1 MKKIWKKL
9 MILGVLLLVAGSLSA
24 CESYGDNADTQKQPV
39 VNVYQQVK
47 KSKKIIWG
55 VRNDTRLFGIMDIK
69 TRQLV
74 GFDIDLA
81 KAITKQML
89 GKNAQAELFQTSSK
103 TKIPVLKNG
112 NVDALMA
119 TVTITPERKKEVT
132 FSMPYFNAGQSLLTK
147 KTSDIHSVKDLNKS
161 NITVVAVKGTTAVDN
176 IHKFAPKARVLEYDD
191 YGQCFTALK
200 AGQGQAM
207 STDNGILAGIAAEN
221 KGYHVVGGTFTKEPY
236 GIAVDKGQTQMAHA
250 IDKALKQLEQNGTYS
265 RLMHKW
271 FDGIPGFSIK
281 EAER

>member
-1 MKKIWKKL
+1 MRKIWKKL
-9 MILGVLLLVAGSLSA
+9 GVLALVMGLAVSLTA
-24 CESYGDNADTQKQPV
+24 CQSYGDSEAEPKGDE
-39 VNVYQQVK
+39 VYNQVK
-47 KSKKIIWG
+47 SSKKIIWG
-55 VRNDTRLFGIMDIK
+55 VRNDTRLFGLMDIK
-69 TRQLV
+69 ENRLV

-81 KAITKQML
+81 KAITKEIL
-89 GKNAQAELFQTSSK
+89 GKDGKAELFQTTSK

-132 FSMPYFNAGQSLLTK
+132 FSKPYFNAGQSLLVSK
-147 KTSDIHSVKDLNKS
+147 KSKIKSIKDLNKS
-161 NITVVAVKGTTAVDN
+161 GMVVVAVKGTTAVDN
-176 IHKFAPKARVLEYDD
+176 IRKYAPKAQVLEYDD

-207 STDNGILAGIAAEN
+207 STDNGILAGIAEEN
-221 KGYHVVGGTFTKEPY
+221 PGYKVVGGTFTHEPY
-236 GIAVDKGQTQMAHA
+236 GIAVDKGQTKMADA
-250 IDKALKQLEQNGTYS
+250 INKALEKLKKNGTYN

-271 FDGIPGFSIK
+271 FSGIPGFSIK

>member
-1 MKKIWKKL
+1 MRKIWKKL
-9 MILGVLLLVAGSLSA
+9 GVLALILGLTASLTA
-24 CESYGDNADTQKQPV
+24 CQSYGNAEAEPKGDE
-39 VNVYQQVK
+39 VYNQVK
-47 KSKKIIWG
+47 SSKKIIWG

-69 TRQLV
+69 QNKLV

-81 KAITKQML
+81 KAITKEIL
-89 GKNAQAELFQTSSK
+89 GKDGKAELFQTTSK

-132 FSMPYFNAGQSLLTK
+132 FSKPYFNAGQSLLVANNSK
-147 KTSDIHSVKDLNKS
+147 IKSVKDLNKS
-161 NITVVAVKGTTAVDN
+161 GIVVVAVKGTTAVDN
-176 IHKFAPKARVLEYDD
+176 IRKFAPKARVLEYDD

-221 KGYHVVGGTFTKEPY
+221 PGYKVVGGTFTHEPY
-236 GIAVDKGQTQMAHA
+236 GIAVDKGQTKMADA
-250 IDKALKQLEQNGTYS
+250 INKALTKLEKDGTYN

>member
-1 MKKIWKKL
+1 MRKIRKKL
-9 MILGVLLLVAGSLSA
+9 GLTILFLLAAISLSA
-24 CESYGDNADTQKQPV
+24 CESYGNSEAEPKKDQ
-39 VNVYQQVK
+39 VYSQVK
-47 KSKKIIWG
+47 ASKKIIWG

-69 TRQLV
+69 ENKLV

-89 GKNAQAELFQTSSK
+89 GKNAKAELFQTTSK

-119 TVTITPERKKEVT
+119 TVTITPERKKQVT
-132 FSMPYFNAGQSLLTK
+132 FSEPYFNAGQSLLVSK
-147 KTSDIHSVKDLNKS
+147 KSSIKSVKDLNKS
-161 NITVVAVKGTTAVDN
+161 GTVVVAVKGTTAVEN

-221 KGYHVVGGTFTKEPY
+221 PGYKVVGGAFTHEPY
-236 GIAVDKGQTQMAHA
+236 GIAVDKGQTKMASE
-250 IDKALKQLEQNGTYS
+250 INKAFNELKKNGTYN